1 MILPDANLLLHA
13 LNSDSADHAAAR
25 GWLQDLLEGGKEV
38 GLCAVVVFAFVRIST
53 HRMAFPHPLPVET
66 AFDHVENWLSFPN
79 VSWIESRKEDLMAAR
94 SLLQGAGTGGNLV
107 TDAQIAAIS
116 LRLGAM
122 IHTADTDF
130 GRFPNIRWKNPLR
143 NGL

>member
-25 GWLQDLLEGGKEV
+25 KWWKELLQDGKEV
-38 GLCAVVVFAFVRIST
+38 GLCPVVIYAFVRIST
-53 HRMAFPHPLPVET
+53 HRMAFARPLSVEV
-66 AFDHVENWLSFPN
+66 AFDHVENWLSFPS
-79 VSWIESRKEDLMAAR
+79 VSWIDAAKEDIAMTR
-94 SLLQGAGTGGNLV
+94 QLLQEAGTGGNLV

-116 LRLGAM
+116 LRLGAV

-130 GRFPNIRWKNPLR
+130 GRFRKVRWKNPLT
-143 NGL
+143 